1 MFFAG
6 FALLAG
12 GVATEL
18 PWLHAV
24 QKNLYHGGLRSIW
37 QNQPGCAVFD
47 EKLVYRPKDG
57 ACAFRNAEFDTVLN
71 FSGGVRVQK
80 PVAGGRPGVAV
91 LGDSHAMGWGV
102 SDDETFSAVLQERL
116 GRPVHNLAVSSYGTP
131 RELIALEVSGLLD
144 KVDTV
149 VIQYSDNDID
159 ENRHFR
165 PASLAENRDKF
176 AQVTHRGPASLSRQM
191 PFLYAGLRYALKV
204 PFAGIKALWR
214 GEPTLDFSP
223 HHHPL
228 VAAIARHDALKA
240 KKVIVFYSNGH
251 GRRFA
256 NFPAGTDPKL
266 PNVSFADLG
275 LGREHY
281 FALDDHLT
289 VHGHRF
295 VAARLVE
302 LIGAAK
308 VR

>member
-12 GVATEL
+12 GVATDL

-24 QKNLYHGGLRSIW
+24 QKNLYHGGLRNIW

-47 EKLVYRPKDG
+47 EQLIYRPRTG
-57 ACAFRNAEFDTVLN
+57 ACAFRNAEFDTVMN
-71 FSGGVRVQK
+71 FSGGVRLQK
-80 PVAGGRPGVAV
+80 PLAGSRPGIAV
-91 LGDSHAMGWGV
+91 VGDSHAMGWGV
-102 SDDETFSAVLQERL
+102 NDDETFSALLQERL

-149 VIQYSDNDID
+149 VIPYSDNDID

-165 PASLAENRDKF
+165 PASGAENRDKF
-176 AQVTHRGPASLSRQM
+176 AQVTHRSPASLSQQM
-191 PFLYAGLRYALKV
+191 PFLYAGFRYALKV

-223 HHHPL
+223 HHQPL
-228 VAAIARHDALKA
+228 VAAIGRHDALKG
-240 KKVIVFYSNGH
+240 KNVIVFYSNSG
-251 GRRFA
+251 GKRFRH
-256 NFPAGTDPKL
+256 FPAGADPIL
-266 PNVSFADLG
+266 PHVRFADLG
-275 LGREHY
+275 IGRENY

-289 VHGHRF
+289 ANGHRY
-295 VAARLVE
+295 VAARLAE
-302 LIGAAK
+302 IIGT
-308 VR
+308 R